1 MIIYDGTNT
10 TTIPNTKRYRYTG
23 MERDEETGL
32 NYHNA
37 RYYMPWLGRWL
48 NPDPIVIGDGVN
60 VYAYCGGNPVTYN
73 DTEGT
78 QVNKADY
85 TRQDN
90 AKFVPRIELKALME
104 ANKRQSNV
112 KEGVQLA
119 KAFSE
124 TYNKNNPGFHEKA
137 QAIIAKQQKKSETAM
152 RVEGALQ
159 IVSGT
164 IEASVGGA
172 GGVITS
178 ETGVGAAAGWAILTQ
193 GVDNMVAGYNKLMTG
208 KPSQTQTE
216 QLISAVAQDYT
227 DKATADKIGAFGN
240 TVIGIAGSSGNLVSM
255 VDAAAINSVKPIV
268 AATQEA
274 IVARGV
280 SGKTFTESEIKNF
293 LTPTGED
300 DVVTIYRGM
309 TGREAEG
316 ALFLTEDAAYA
327 ASYSG
332 NVRPFTVS
340 RSGFEALK
348 NENLIEIQ
356 TGINSVNGAQ
366 GPELK
371 IPYIAVKEVILGF

>member
-1 MIIYDGTNT
+1 
-10 TTIPNTKRYRYTG
+10 

-37 RYYMPWLGRWL
+37 RYYIPWLGRWASA
-48 NPDPIVIGDGVN
+48 DPIGIGDGVN

-137 QAIIAKQQKKSETAM
+137 QARIAKQQKKSETAI

-178 ETGVGAAAGWAILTQ
+178 ETGVGAVAGWAILTH

-227 DKATADKIGAFGN
+227 DKGTADKIGAFGN
-240 TVIGIAGSSGNLVSM
+240 TVISIAGSSGNVVSM
-255 VDAAAINSVKPIV
+255 VDAAAINSVKPIIATENAVQSAMTSFDDV
-268 AATQEA
+268 AAHVSKTGQLPSNFITKAEA
-274 IVARGV
+274 QGLGWNPKLGNLDVVAPGKSIGGDVFKNTEGLLPKAPGRTWYEADINYTGGFRGTDRLLY
-280 SGKTFTESEIKNF
+280 SNDGLLFKTTDHYKTFTQ
-293 LTPTGED
+293 
-300 DVVTIYRGM
+300 
-309 TGREAEG
+309 
-316 ALFLTEDAAYA
+316 
-327 ASYSG
+327 
-332 NVRPFTVS
+332 
-340 RSGFEALK
+340 
-348 NENLIEIQ
+348 IE
-356 TGINSVNGAQ
+356 
-366 GPELK
+366 
-371 IPYIAVKEVILGF
+371 